1 MKKFL
6 QFMGVATI
14 MCFSFFYTEKAV
26 DVVKEYD
33 EVYKKIEEVSEKY
46 KVTPIDAYIEGNTII
61 PGISG
66 KSVNIDLSYSKMKR
80 YGKYNDSLIVLDD
93 VKPSISI
100 YDNKDKFIVSG
111 NKKKNYISILFLIK
125 DVKNLKYILNV
136 LDGKNISAD
145 LFLDGNFI
153 ENNMNE
159 FNSIDS
165 KYNIGNLSYNSD
177 YSNSSF
183 PWLDS
188 IIKKKINKNYTFCYS
203 SNNDTDV
210 AHICSLSNDFTVI
223 PSIVLK
229 SNFIS
234 NVKDKI
240 QNGSIISI
248 TVNDSNKKELPI
260 LINYIISKGYEIKTL
275 NEHLNE

>member
-14 MCFSFFYTEKAV
+14 MCLSFFYTEKAV

-33 EVYKKIEEVSEKY
+33 EVYKKIEEVVEKY

-66 KSVNIDLSYSKMKR
+66 KSVNVDLSYSKMKR

-93 VKPSISI
+93 VKPSISV

-125 DVKNLKYILNV
+125 DSKNLKYILNV
-136 LDGKNISAD
+136 LDEKDISAD

-159 FNSIDS
+159 FNSINS
-165 KYNIGNLSYNSD
+165 KYNIGNLSYDGD

-183 PWLDS
+183 SWLDS

-203 SNNDTDV
+203 DNNDTDISY
-210 AHICSLSNDFTVI
+210 ICSLSNDFTVI
-223 PSIVLK
+223 PSIALK
-229 SNFIS
+229 SNFIA

-240 QNGSIISI
+240 GNGSIISI
-248 TVNDSNKKELPI
+248 TINDSNKKELPI